1 MLCGKKLKN
10 DSAVNYI
17 LLSLHNISS
26 NISDIFITFIKNEVI
41 IHLSLSL
48 ISLQFFYIGAFQRLL
63 PDFNPDMEIPDSG
76 ILLPCNMLILYNLL
90 HHKCRFL

>member
-1 MLCGKKLKN
+1 MLCGKKSKN

-17 LLSLHNISS
+17 LLSLHNISN
-26 NISDIFITFIKNEVI
+26 NISDTLLPLSKMRSSL
-41 IHLSLSL
+41 HLSLSL

-90 HHKCRFL
+90 HHKYRFL